1 MSEFKFTI
9 TIDYE
14 AIENKYNIITSNI
27 SNNSVPEQITKL
39 TELSSSKSKKI
50 QIFLF

>member
-27 SNNSVPEQITKL
+27 SNNSVPEQITNSRNYQAVNL
-39 TELSSSKSKKI
+39 KI
-50 QIFLF
+50 QIFL